1 MYLTIRALHVLCA
14 GTWLGMVVFAVFWLN
29 PMMHDFG
36 PDAGKIGASLEK
48 HRFMM
53 AIPSISG
60 ITVLTGFYLFWRF
73 TGAFSPDVMHST
85 SAMVFGTGGL
95 LGFIALMIGALVVGR
110 SMKRV
115 IQLGGQAATASEG
128 DRRRLVGEMTAL
140 RHRAEVGTHVVLGLL
155 AITTV
160 LMAIGHYV

>member
-1 MYLTIRALHVLCA
+1 MGRPRDLACEAPCALSCGPLPSENPDMYLTIRALHVLCA

-95 LGFIALMIGALVVGR
+95 LGFIAL
-110 SMKRV
+110 
-115 IQLGGQAATASEG
+115 
-128 DRRRLVGEMTAL
+128 
-140 RHRAEVGTHVVLGLL
+140 
-155 AITTV
+155 
-160 LMAIGHYV
+160 